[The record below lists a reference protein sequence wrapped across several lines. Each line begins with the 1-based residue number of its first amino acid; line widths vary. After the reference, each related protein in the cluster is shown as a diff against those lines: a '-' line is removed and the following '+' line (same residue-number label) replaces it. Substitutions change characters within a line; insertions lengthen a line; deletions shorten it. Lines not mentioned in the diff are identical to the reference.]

1 MPVDDESEELEPSAD
16 AVVAPEVA
24 PEPAAAPEPAPEPAP
39 ATRNPRQVRA
49 RRRRRRR
56 QFGTLLFI
64 VVAVGV
70 VAAAYFTLAG
80 DESSKN
86 RASASTSLA
95 PTTVAPPFSGTY
107 KATTGLNV
115 RQGPGTTVPTVG
127 VVETGRDVTVT
138 CVVEGELVNAPSGPN
153 SQWLKI
159 TGPGPVGY
167 VSSAFVAVG
176 DDLRTQKIPTCPPA

>member
-1 MPVDDESEELEPSAD
+1 MLVDDESEELEPSA
-16 AVVAPEVA
+16 
-24 PEPAAAPEPAPEPAP
+24 EPAVQPAPVA
-39 ATRNPRQVRA
+39 RNPRQVRA

-70 VAAAYFTLAG
+70 VAAAYFSLAG
-80 DESSKN
+80 DDGS
-86 RASASTSLA
+86 STSGTSTTAALA
-95 PTTVAPPFSGTY
+95 TTTVAPPFSATY

-115 RQGPGTTVPTVG
+115 RQGPATNVPTVG
-127 VVETGRDVTVT
+127 VVETGRDVIVA

-153 SQWLKI
+153 SHWLKV

-167 VSSAFVAVG
+167 VSAAFVAVG
-176 DDLRTQKIPTCPPA
+176 DDLRAQKIPTCPAA